1 MPYKS
6 SLAKVSPD
14 AYSLFV
20 LKGWGFAFIV
30 FGIFWTLAGF
40 ITYASDIQI
49 GIAVSGINMFGIGLL
64 MVGVDSKLK
73 DIAGKIKE

>member
-1 MPYKS
+1 LPYKS

-20 LKGWGFAFIV
+20 LKGWGIAFIV

-40 ITYASDIQI
+40 ITYASDFQI

>member
-1 MPYKS
+1 VFFYN
-6 SLAKVSPD
+6 AD
-14 AYSLFV
+14 YRFV
-20 LKGWGFAFIV
+20 VLMGWGIAFIV

-73 DIAGKIKE
+73 DIAVEIKE

>member
-1 MPYKS
+1 VFFYN
-6 SLAKVSPD
+6 AD
-14 AYSLFV
+14 YRFV
-20 LKGWGFAFIV
+20 VLMGWGIAFIV

-73 DIAGKIKE
+73 DIAGEIKE

>member
-1 MPYKS
+1 MFFYN
-6 SLAKVSPD
+6 AD
-14 AYSLFV
+14 YRFV
-20 LKGWGFAFIV
+20 VLMGWGIAFIV

-73 DIAGKIKE
+73 DIAVEIKE